1 MSDLIQP
8 PTAPAATQAVQWRM
22 FLRALADEVDAL
34 TSAAERDDMLRAI
47 GRRMARMMPIAPVA
61 SLDTLQVEINDTLE
75 TLGWGSVRLEL
86 NANERALMIHHAG
99 LPRIGS
105 LGTPPGSWLAAVL
118 EGLYETWLASQPG
131 SDPNLTIRR
140 EPGSTAHLI
149 TLRFGR
155 A

>member
-1 MSDLIQP
+1 MTDM
-8 PTAPAATQAVQWRM
+8 TQAQVATASAQDPQWRM

-47 GRRMARMMPIAPVA
+47 GRRMARSMPIAPVA

-75 TLGWGSVRLEL
+75 TIGWGSARLEL
-86 NANERALMIHHAG
+86 NANERALMIHHAD

-118 EGLYETWLASQPG
+118 EGLYETWLATQPG

-140 EPGSTAHLI
+140 EPGGTARMI